1 MCRNMGAELAG
12 MMRCEA
18 AISFPGYKDS
28 YFFLN
33 WQQTIRL
40 LDFRRQTQVVA
51 VQSFLVVGGIALP
64 YALSP
69 LCETVNPQ
77 SNF

>member
-1 MCRNMGAELAG
+1 MSEHGVEFARMI
-12 MMRCEA
+12 RCEA

-51 VQSFLVVGGIALP
+51 VLSFLVVGGIAPPYTLP
-64 YALSP
+64 P
-69 LCETVNPQ
+69 LCETVTPQ
-77 SNF
+77 SNV